1 MAGFSEELAAIAAA
15 VDPLIADLLP
25 TGDGPEARLFEAMR
39 YGALGS
45 GKRLRPFLVVTCA
58 RLFGVPDA
66 RSLRVA
72 AAVELLHSY
81 SLMHDDLPAMDDDD
95 LRRGRPTVHRA
106 FDEAT
111 AILAGDALLPLAFE
125 ILTGEDTHP
134 EAGVRCALVSGLA
147 QAVGARGMVGGQ
159 MLDLQPPATATF
171 GDVVRMERLKT
182 GALFAFA
189 CESGAILGEADTAAR
204 AALYAYAMDMGLA
217 FQIIDDLLDHEGDE
231 NAVGKRVGKDS
242 EAGKATAITT
252 LGPDAARAQAHLLI
266 EQALAHI
273 ARFEEKAK
281 PLRDAAV
288 FVVERRA

>member
-1 MAGFSEELAAIAAA
+1 MAGFSEDLAAIAAA
-15 VDPLIADLLP
+15 VDPLMADLLP
-25 TGDGPEARLFEAMR
+25 DGNGPEARLFEAMR
-39 YGALGS
+39 YGALGP
-45 GKRLRPFLVVTCA
+45 GKRLRPFLAISSA

-72 AAVELLHSY
+72 AAVELLHCY
-81 SLMHDDLPAMDDDD
+81 SLIHDDLPAMDDDD
-95 LRRGRPTVHRA
+95 LRRGRPTVHKA

-125 ILTGEDTHP
+125 ILTDAATHP
-134 EAGVRCALVSGLA
+134 DAEIRCALASGLA

-159 MLDLQPPATATF
+159 MLDLQPPAEPTF

-189 CESGAILGEADTAAR
+189 CESGAMLGEADTAAR

-217 FQIIDDLLDHEGDE
+217 FQIVDDLLDHEGDE
-231 NAVGKRVGKDS
+231 AAVGKRLGKDS
-242 EAGKATAITT
+242 DAGKVTAIAA
-252 LGPDAARAQAHLLI
+252 LGPDAARAQADLLI

-273 ARFEEKAK
+273 ARFDGNAK